1 MLSAKNFSLL
11 VTSGMTDLP
20 YKATC
25 TYVKLFCFFTPEGK
39 LVPSP
44 EEEVALYRER
54 FGELP

>member
-1 MLSAKNFSLL
+1 MSLSAKNFSLL
-11 VTSGMTDLP
+11 VTSGMMNLS

-44 EEEVALYRER
+44 EEEELYRER